1 MNVYTGL
8 CSNLWLFC
16 TSATQWVLSIKCE
29 RTPHVWLCQSGE
41 LRVKEQLSDVG
52 LK

>member
-16 TSATQWVLSIKCE
+16 TSATQLVLSIKWE